1 MMPTETELNYFLE
14 LFKTQHFGKAAIRL
28 GITQPTLTQS
38 IFRLEE
44 KLGESLFHRLK
55 VGCHPTLAGK
65 SFYAKASKL
74 KECWLDIQHGIK
86 EEKGLQGRFRLGVHP
101 SLGAYT
107 LPGLFKKMQDTA
119 PSIEIELH
127 HDISRRLT
135 EKVISFELD
144 LAFVVNPTKHQDL
157 VLKKIGTDRIVLWKA
172 SNIKNPSPLLFTDWE
187 PSEFKSLMNKKSTEK
202 LKTFSIVES
211 TSLELIRTLVLQ
223 GAGIG
228 FLPERVAKADG
239 AKLECYDE
247 SLLSVQ
253 DDIFL
258 IHRYD
263 SVKSLAG
270 KTILEAAK
278 AVLH

>member
-1 MMPTETELNYFLE
+1 MMPTETELTYFLE
-14 LFKTQHFGKAAIRL
+14 LSKTQHFGKAAIRL

-44 KLGESLFHRLK
+44 KLGEALFHRSK
-55 VGCHPTLAGK
+55 SGCHPTSAGK
-65 SFYAKASKL
+65 AFFIKANKL

-107 LPGLFKKMQDTA
+107 LPGLFKKMQATA

-135 EKVISFELD
+135 EKVISYELD
-144 LAFVVNPTKHQDL
+144 LAIVVNPTKHQDL
-157 VLKKIGTDRIVLWKA
+157 VLKKLGSDRIVLWKA
-172 SNIKNPSPLLFTDWE
+172 ANIKTPPPLLFTDFE
-187 PSEFKSLMNKKSTEK
+187 QSDFKSLLNKKSTEK
-202 LKTFSIVES
+202 LTKFSIVES

-239 AKLECYDE
+239 SKLECYDD
-247 SLLSVQ
+247 SLVSVH
-253 DDIFL
+253 DEIFL

-263 SVKSLAG
+263 SLKNLAG

-278 AVLH
+278 EVLH